1 MFWVLDAYYLR
12 QERLFRK
19 LYDNVRV
26 QPDPAIDY
34 SMNTIPFVPAVA
46 STFKVMTSIT
56 LALFYGTLLVA
67 TTVVFVVS

>member
-19 LYDNVRV
+19 LYDHVRV
-26 QPDPAIDY
+26 QPEPAIDY
-34 SMNTIPFVPAVA
+34 SMNTSPFAPAIA
-46 STFKVMTSIT
+46 STVKVMTSIT
-56 LALFYGTLLVA
+56 LALFYGTLLAA